1 MGCLLPQVERLSH
14 EMFQVRRES
23 GRSDWLQSAH
33 VPARARDARGTSPTT
48 SPAWP
53 SATRWSSTP
62 SISRRCRSYGSRRSR
77 GTQPAKLLFHDVLRV
92 GGIPW

>member
-33 VPARARDARGTSPTT
+33 VPARARDARGASPTT

-53 SATRWSSTP
+53 TATRWSSTP
-62 SISRRCRSYGSRRSR
+62 SISRRRRSC
-77 GTQPAKLLFHDVLRV
+77 G
-92 GGIPW
+92 